1 MYLPALLQMSTRDP
15 MFWIMVIIAASFL
28 VIAIAMIAIATFV
41 SRAVKSV
48 NRMEEKMEPLLER
61 VTAMSEQG
69 KQIAV
74 QGKLIAEQ
82 ITAVSGHLS
91 TATLHFSESL
101 AIVKSEIGELRAL
114 VSDTAVEARDKVEL
128 VSNTIDRTHRQVT
141 TTTDF
146 IQSKVIEPAREL
158 AAIMAGF
165 RRGLEV
171 LVAPA
176 PKPVNQIYGEY
187 EIFIGSILLR
197 SFTRTRTIASPGAGS
212 GFYLLVE
219 VALRIAIL
227 VRKHFYC

>member
-15 MFWIMVIIAASFL
+15 MFWVMVIIAASFI
-28 VIAIAMIAIATFV
+28 VIAIAMVAIATFV

-48 NRMEEKMEPLLER
+48 SRMESKMEPLLER

-82 ITAVSGHLS
+82 FSAVSGHLS
-91 TATLHFSESL
+91 TATQHFSESL
-101 AIVKSEIGELRAL
+101 AIIKSEIVELRAL

-128 VSNTIDRTHRQVT
+128 VSRTIDRTQKQVAL
-141 TTTDF
+141 TTDF
-146 IQSKVIEPAREL
+146 VQSKVIEPAREL

-171 LVAPA
+171 LVAPM
-176 PKPVNQIYGEY
+176 PKPINQTYGED
-187 EIFIGSILLR
+187 EMFIG
-197 SFTRTRTIASPGAGS
+197 
-212 GFYLLVE
+212 
-219 VALRIAIL
+219 
-227 VRKHFYC
+227 

>member
-15 MFWIMVIIAASFL
+15 MFWVMVIIAASFI
-28 VIAIAMIAIATFV
+28 VIAIAMVAIATFV

-48 NRMEEKMEPLLER
+48 NRMEQKMEPLLER

-82 ITAVSGHLS
+82 FSAVSGHLS
-91 TATLHFSESL
+91 TATMHVSETL
-101 AIVKSEIGELRAL
+101 AIVKSEIVELRAL

-128 VSNTIDRTHRQVT
+128 VSRTIDRTQKQVAL
-141 TTTDF
+141 TTDF
-146 IQSKVIEPAREL
+146 VQSKVIEPAREL

-171 LVAPA
+171 LVAPM
-176 PKPVNQIYGEY
+176 PKPINQTYGED
-187 EIFIGSILLR
+187 EMFIG
-197 SFTRTRTIASPGAGS
+197 
-212 GFYLLVE
+212 
-219 VALRIAIL
+219 
-227 VRKHFYC
+227 

>member
-1 MYLPALLQMSTRDP
+1 MPFALQFNTNDP
-15 MFWIMVIIAASFL
+15 MFWVMGVIALSFIIM
-28 VIAIAMIAIATFV
+28 AIAMVSIAVFV

-48 NRMEEKMEPLLER
+48 NRLEEKLEPLIEK
-61 VTAMSEQG
+61 VTAVSEQG

-74 QGKLIAEQ
+74 QGKHIAEQ
-82 ITAVSGHLS
+82 ITAVSNHLS
-91 TATLHFSESL
+91 TASMHFSESL
-101 AIVKSEIGELRAL
+101 AILKVEVGELKQV
-114 VSDTAVEARDKVEL
+114 VSHGAREARDKVEL

-176 PKPVNQIYGEY
+176 PKPVNQIYGED
-187 EIFIGSILLR
+187 EMFIG
-197 SFTRTRTIASPGAGS
+197 
-212 GFYLLVE
+212 
-219 VALRIAIL
+219 
-227 VRKHFYC
+227 